1 VGEMIGA
8 PYWEGQAF
16 PLHGSRR
23 PSCSISGMKTPTRR
37 DFIKK
42 TAATAAALAACD
54 GLQLRAA
61 PQTLAAPSADAL
73 VLELANEAL
82 NAARSAGASYADV
95 RIGRYRRQEISTRE
109 RQVSSVS
116 DNESYGL
123 GIRTLVSGCWG
134 FAATSTMTRG
144 GAQNA
149 ARDAVALSRAAR
161 TVQRHPVELAPTP
174 PVTGVW
180 MTPARRDPL
189 DVPLEE
195 KIALLLAAN
204 EAALRNKNVR
214 FVSSGLA
221 MLREVKTLVTSE
233 GTNVTQTFIRVGPEF
248 AATAVATGDFQTYQ
262 QELAPRGQGWEYVE
276 SLDMPGNAERWAS
289 IAAEKLTAKSVEA
302 GQYDLILD
310 PTNLWLTIH
319 ESIGHPTELDRAIG
333 QEANYAG
340 TSFVAPPEKAIGKL
354 RYGPELMNVQA
365 DRTQEGSLS
374 RVAWD
379 DEGVPADRWLIVEK
393 GIFKDYQTIREQVKV
408 IQNLTGVKHS
418 HACSFADSWASVQ
431 FQRMP
436 NISLLPGDRD
446 TTLDDIIAATNRGI
460 VIKNRG
466 SWSID
471 HQRFNFQ
478 FSGQVFHEVR
488 NGKIAG
494 MLRDVAYQSNTPVF
508 WNSLD
513 MIGGKSSYWLG
524 GAFNDGKGEPSQ
536 SNSVSHG
543 CPPSRFRNVAI
554 LNTGRKA

>member
-1 VGEMIGA
+1 MA
-8 PYWEGQAF
+8 
-16 PLHGSRR
+16 
-23 PSCSISGMKTPTRR
+23 TPTRR
-37 DFIKK
+37 DFIKT
-42 TAATAAALAACD
+42 TAATAAALAA
-54 GLQLRAA
+54 GHPLHVNTAA
-61 PQTLAAPSADAL
+61 QTLAAPAAETG
-73 VLELANEAL
+73 VLDLANEAL

-95 RIGRYRRQEISTRE
+95 RIGRYRRQYISTRE
-109 RQVSSVS
+109 RQVSAVS
-116 DNESYGL
+116 DDESYGV

-134 FAATSTMTRG
+134 FAATSTMTRDG
-144 GAQNA
+144 VQRA
-149 ARDAVALSRAAR
+149 ARDAVSLSRAAR
-161 TVQRHPVELAPTP
+161 TLQRRPVELAPAA

-180 MTPARRDPL
+180 MTPIQRDPI
-189 DVPLEE
+189 DVPLED
-195 KIALLLAAN
+195 KIALLLRAN
-204 EAALRNKNVR
+204 EAALKVQNVR
-214 FVSSGLA
+214 FVRSELEL
-221 MLREVKTLVTSE
+221 LREVKTLVTSE
-233 GTNVTQTFIRVGPEF
+233 GTNVTQTMIRVGPQF
-248 AATAVATGDFQTYQ
+248 AATAIGSGDFQTYE

-289 IAAEKLTAKSVEA
+289 IVAEKLTAKSVEP

-340 TSFVAPPEKAIGKL
+340 TSFVAPPEKTIAKL
-354 RYGPELMNVQA
+354 HYGPEFMNVQA
-365 DRTQEGSLS
+365 DRTQDGSLS

-379 DEGVPADRWLIVEK
+379 DEGVPADQWLIVEK
-393 GIFKDYQTIREQVKV
+393 GVFKDYQTTREQVKL
-408 IQNLTGVKHS
+408 IQHLTGVNHS
-418 HACSFADSWASVQ
+418 HGCSFAESWAAVQ

-446 TTLDDIIAATNRGI
+446 ITLDDIISATDRGI

-478 FSGQVFHEVR
+478 FSGQAFYEVR
-488 NGKIAG
+488 SGKIAG

-524 GAFNDGKGEPSQ
+524 GAFNDGKGEPAQIS
-536 SNSVSHG
+536 SVSHG
-543 CPPSRFRNVAI
+543 CPPSRFHNVTI
-554 LNTGRKA
+554 LNTGRKV